1 MKTIVRE
8 KIIPLMWLAIACA
21 LIAVSL
27 AYSTPRA
34 SACAP
39 VNVQGGG
46 WGGTRQECLPNG
58 DKLVCD
64 NGWAPFVGRI
74 ENCFWAPKGHPRN
87 P

>member
-1 MKTIVRE
+1 MTKVLFTSILLLGGGVV
-8 KIIPLMWLAIACA
+8 IAA
-21 LIAVSL
+21 A
-27 AYSTPRA
+27 PHA

-39 VNVQGGG
+39 TNVQGGT
-46 WGGTRQECLPNG
+46 WGGTHQECLPDG
-58 DKLVCD
+58 SMYICD

>member
-1 MKTIVRE
+1 MNKLQTYLVAGAVAVGG
-8 KIIPLMWLAIACA
+8 LAVTM
-21 LIAVSL
+21 AVAPESH
-27 AYSTPRA
+27 
-34 SACAP
+34 ACAP

-46 WGGTRQECLPNG
+46 WGGTRQECLPDG
-58 DKLVCD
+58 SMYICD